1 MHLQVILKVVSDID
15 FEPGAGPAVD
25 STVDSAVDAGSDTD
39 PALVDEWRRLLAR
52 HAAVSGAL
60 EHELQQRHGLGVNEF
75 EALERLVEGD
85 GDGCRAQE
93 LTAALPLSQS
103 AASRL
108 VARLERQ
115 GLVTRAIC
123 DNDRRGVFVCLTAV
137 GRERYRAARPT
148 QRAVLAAT
156 MRSQ

>member
-1 MHLQVILKVVSDID
+1 MSDID
-15 FEPGAGPAVD
+15 TD
-25 STVDSAVDAGSDTD
+25 SGTNTKS
-39 PALVDEWRRLLAR
+39 PLVDEWRRLLAR

-75 EALERLVEGD
+75 EALERLVEG
-85 GDGCRAQE
+85 GGRCRAQE
-93 LTAALPLSQS
+93 LTEALPLSQS

-115 GLVTRAIC
+115 GLVTRSIC
-123 DNDRRGVFVCLTAV
+123 ANDRRGVFVCLTEA
-137 GRERYRAARPT
+137 GRERYLAARPT

-156 MRSQ
+156 MRPD

>member
-1 MHLQVILKVVSDID
+1 M
-15 FEPGAGPAVD
+15 
-25 STVDSAVDAGSDTD
+25 SDTYID
-39 PALVDEWRRLLAR
+39 ADDDTDTDTEASLVDEWRRLLTR

-75 EALERLVEGD
+75 EALERLVEADDSGR
-85 GDGCRAQE
+85 CRAQT
-93 LTAALPLSQS
+93 LTEALPLSQS

-123 DNDRRGVFVCLTAV
+123 ANDRRGVFVTLTDA
-137 GRERYRAARPT
+137 GQERYLAARPT

-156 MRSQ
+156 MRADRAD

>member
-1 MHLQVILKVVSDID
+1 VSDID
-15 FEPGAGPAVD
+15 ID
-25 STVDSAVDAGSDTD
+25 SGTNTKSS
-39 PALVDEWRRLLAR
+39 LVDEWRRLLAR

-85 GDGCRAQE
+85 GRCRAQE
-93 LTAALPLSQS
+93 LTEALPLSQS

-115 GLVTRAIC
+115 GLVTRSIC
-123 DNDRRGVFVCLTAV
+123 DNDRRGVFVCLTES
-137 GRERYRAARPT
+137 GRERYLAARPT

-156 MRSQ
+156 MRPD

>member
-1 MHLQVILKVVSDID
+1 MSDID
-15 FEPGAGPAVD
+15 IDAIGTEP
-25 STVDSAVDAGSDTD
+25 S
-39 PALVDEWRRLLAR
+39 LVDEWRRLLAR

-85 GDGCRAQE
+85 DECRAQD
-93 LTAALPLSQS
+93 LTEALPLSQS

-115 GLVTRAIC
+115 GLVTRSIC
-123 DNDRRGVFVCLTAV
+123 VNDRRGVFVCLTEA

-156 MRSQ
+156 MRAD